1 MEGWEL
7 IAVAAVILLLFGA
20 NRLPKIARQL
30 GEAKTEM
37 DRVRLDVMGQGPD
50 DDDDAALPPVVS
62 VADPVDASDPA
73 DPAAPGGVIV
83 APAASV
89 PAASVPA
96 ASAAAPAAFAAPDV
110 SRPVSEPARSRTL
123 PPPLPPPG

>member
-1 MEGWEL
+1 MEGWEF

-37 DRVRLDVMGQGPD
+37 DRMRLDVMGEGPD
-50 DDDDAALPPVVS
+50 ADGADAALPPVVA
-62 VADPVDASDPA
+62 VTDPA
-73 DPAAPGGVIV
+73 DAADLGEPADAGVV
-83 APAASV
+83 ALESATSV
-89 PAASVPA
+89 PAAP
-96 ASAAAPAAFAAPDV
+96 AAAPAAFAAPDL